1 MLLLTSRLQQRVNIP
16 YTLSNFKMS
25 GRKEWPELV
34 GQTFQQA
41 SQAILAFDRSK
52 KIFSNSN

>member
-1 MLLLTSRLQQRVNIP
+1 
-16 YTLSNFKMS
+16 MS

-41 SQAILAFDRSK
+41 SQAILAFDSSK
-52 KIFSNSN
+52 NNFLF